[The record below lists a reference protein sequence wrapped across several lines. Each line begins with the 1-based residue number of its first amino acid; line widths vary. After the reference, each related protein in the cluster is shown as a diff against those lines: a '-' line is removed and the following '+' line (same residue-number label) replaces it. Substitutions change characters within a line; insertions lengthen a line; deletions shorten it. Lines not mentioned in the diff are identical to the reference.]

1 MTSAE
6 PQTGMMILA
15 NALMGGATLAAV
27 YLGWRPF
34 IAAVLRQE
42 ARYERVLRRHLL
54 WRIPVRSATLVT
66 FVLIGLVGLLGYGI
80 TASVFGGIL
89 FGLLAALL
97 PPAILKWLQRRHLK
111 ALDEQLVPGIQTLA
125 SGVRAGL
132 NLVQSMQLVA
142 RDGPKPL
149 KQEITHLLQEYEF
162 GVALDDAMSNAAT
175 RIGSG
180 DYRLLFSALQT
191 HRQRGGDLGETL
203 DRIAESIREIQRL
216 EKRLDSLTAQG
227 RATARWLGVM
237 PLVVLAMLFLLIDPD
252 GVRALFLDPLGKM
265 MLAGVLVLNALGFLW
280 VRKIMAVDI

>member
-1 MTSAE
+1 MMTAMSE
-6 PQTGMMILA
+6 SGLVVMA
-15 NALMGGATLAAV
+15 NVLLGGATFVAI

-34 IAAVLRQE
+34 IEAIRRQE
-42 ARYERVLRRHLL
+42 QRFDLVLRRRLL
-54 WRIPVRSATLVT
+54 WRIPVRTATVML
-66 FVLIGLVGLLGYGI
+66 FVLIGFFALLGYVISGSIIGAIILGI
-80 TASVFGGIL
+80 IG
-89 FGLLAALL
+89 ALL
-97 PPAILKWLQRRHLK
+97 PPALLKWLQRRHLA

-149 KQEITHLLQEYEF
+149 KQEIEHLLQEYEY
-162 GVALDDAMSNAAT
+162 GIALDDAMNNAAT

-191 HRQRGGDLGETL
+191 HRQRGGDLGQTL

-216 EKRLDSLTAQG
+216 EKRLQSLTAQG

-237 PLVVLAMLFLLIDPD
+237 PVVVLAMMFLLIDPE
-252 GVRALFLDPLGKM
+252 GVTELFLDPLGKM
-265 MLAGVLVLNALGFLW
+265 MLAGVLVLNTLGFLW
-280 VRKIMAVDI
+280 IKKIMAVDI